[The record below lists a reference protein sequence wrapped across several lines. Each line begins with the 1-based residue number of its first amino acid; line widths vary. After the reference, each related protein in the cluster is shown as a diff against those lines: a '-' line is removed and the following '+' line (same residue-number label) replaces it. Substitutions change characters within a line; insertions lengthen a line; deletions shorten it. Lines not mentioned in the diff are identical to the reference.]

1 MMVLEKINIILHL
14 VLCRKSLVK
23 GKLILDGRIVCENV

>member
-23 GKLILDGRIVCENV
+23 GKPDFGWKDCM